1 MSHLPRFCP
10 SKADFALDTYRP
22 VRKHPNQRRVIGG
35 EWRKDWVEV
44 SSSGRE
50 KGGREKRRLKEGQE
64 SILAISLTLIVHHI
78 LITSLNVP
86 ASEQI
91 YRLSP
96 HSDNPLFRDPHKT
109 RDNTSQGN
117 SDQAH
122 FRHFV
127 RENALHATLQCRICR
142 VFVPQMPIS
151 RLIHIANSE
160 KCPNHG
166 GRKEMAGG
174 KGLGKE
180 GGGAEGRQ

>member
-1 MSHLPRFCP
+1 MQSAPSVQFRPSALSAFREGKCSSCDITMSHLPRFCP

-96 HSDNPLFRDPHKT
+96 HSDNPLFRDTHK
-109 RDNTSQGN
+109 
-117 SDQAH
+117 QAI
-122 FRHFV
+122 
-127 RENALHATLQCRICR
+127 ALTKSIPTKRT
-142 VFVPQMPIS
+142 FGIS
-151 RLIHIANSE
+151 
-160 KCPNHG
+160 
-166 GRKEMAGG
+166 
-174 KGLGKE
+174 
-180 GGGAEGRQ
+180 